1 MKSGHNEWNKR
12 ANAEEVVPRN
22 DCCDCRGQT
31 YSEKRNAAWYENLS
45 FSILIC
51 FVFIKNLL
59 YFMLFQSLLKLTVYL
74 EKIMHGLHIVKNCKT
89 GLIFK
94 TVSYSEYTGKQRKIH
109 TIIFISTAVIS
120 SETIV
125 AILSRNQPNSTYPTN
140 TGPWHFSDTIIRKLN
155 RNQS

>member
-1 MKSGHNEWNKR
+1 
-12 ANAEEVVPRN
+12 
-22 DCCDCRGQT
+22 
-31 YSEKRNAAWYENLS
+31 
-45 FSILIC
+45 
-51 FVFIKNLL
+51 
-59 YFMLFQSLLKLTVYL
+59 MLFQSLLKLTVYL

-125 AILSRNQPNSTYPTN
+125 AILSRN
-140 TGPWHFSDTIIRKLN
+140 
-155 RNQS
+155 